1 MKSFHR
7 DGAFFWF
14 FHRDDGFLWF
24 FDEPPRRRRWP
35 KKNRTKNKR
44 IKKAELNNHT
54 EKRVGIRG
62 FSRIS
67 RLETLPD
74 PFSRPSNARHC
85 ILMGRVR
92 G

>member
-14 FHRDDGFLWF
+14 LHRDDGFFWF
-24 FDEPPRRRRWP
+24 FDEPPHRRRSGGP
-35 KKNRTKNKR
+35 KKNRTK
-44 IKKAELNNHT
+44 KAELNNPT
-54 EKRVGIRG
+54 EKRVESRV

-74 PFSRPSNARHC
+74 PF
-85 ILMGRVR
+85 
-92 G
+92 